1 MMANLTESNLTNFP
15 DKFSNSTVESE
26 TQNSPLNIHFII
38 TIIINSITC
47 PCTVLLNVLVTMAV
61 KRRPRLQTN
70 ANILLACLAVTD
82 ALTGLA
88 SQPAFALWKTKQ
100 LLEFTKYDLIRSFH
114 NASVLILSVCSCL
127 HLTLV
132 TCERLLTIKF
142 TMLYHEIVTKRK
154 TKVAVIAS
162 WIFSIS
168 CYVIERKKD
177 KVADTLVAL
186 ALISCILFIAST
198 YAVLY
203 LETRRHRNIIK
214 TQQLPQEEVERFVKE
229 SKALKTTVYVVG
241 AVALCFLPMGVTFLS
256 YSMKW
261 PLFLP
266 TPWVR
271 TFAML
276 NSFINPLIYCWRQ
289 KEMRKFVFRM
299 QPRAV
304 NPVN

>member
-1 MMANLTESNLTNFP
+1 MSLRNSSSLFSMMANLTESNLTNFP

-186 ALISCILFIAST
+186 A
-198 YAVLY
+198 
-203 LETRRHRNIIK
+203 
-214 TQQLPQEEVERFVKE
+214 
-229 SKALKTTVYVVG
+229 
-241 AVALCFLPMGVTFLS
+241 
-256 YSMKW
+256 
-261 PLFLP
+261 
-266 TPWVR
+266 
-271 TFAML
+271 
-276 NSFINPLIYCWRQ
+276 
-289 KEMRKFVFRM
+289 
-299 QPRAV
+299 
-304 NPVN
+304 